1 MILYCIGLLCLAFG
15 VAFSAN
21 AGLGI
26 SPVNSLPYVIAS
38 CLGLD
43 ASVGTVVTAIFC
55 FYIVLQ
61 FILLRRDFKLFNVL
75 QILFSTV
82 FGYFVSFA
90 KGIMGSWRIMDGYI
104 GSLIMLAFS
113 ILIIA
118 FGVFLYVSVDVI
130 PMPMEG
136 LTMAV
141 SEKLKKPFPKMK
153 TIIDCSV
160 VVLGLALSLLVLGSP
175 FKWIREGT
183 IISALLTG
191 HIVAFF
197 RKSFGNAVAKLAYG
211 GEN

>member
-118 FGVFLYVSVDVI
+118 FGVFLYLLYIEFVHDLRKYLHEIPRLVDLVHVDVA
-130 PMPMEG
+130 EHRVRC
-136 LTMAV
+136 L
-141 SEKLKKPFPKMK
+141 
-153 TIIDCSV
+153 
-160 VVLGLALSLLVLGSP
+160 
-175 FKWIREGT
+175 
-183 IISALLTG
+183 
-191 HIVAFF
+191 
-197 RKSFGNAVAKLAYG
+197 
-211 GEN
+211 